1 MTKQICSRAHVREN
15 GDEKMTQKQIKDS
28 LIAQLEI
35 KGAKVSHYLSL
46 VDDYIFYW
54 NQERKMQA
62 DVKKNGLRYKRK
74 SAQDVEIEVENPSVK
89 AAYLYNKQ
97 KLQLLKEMG
106 LTTDN
111 CFIKQKIS
119 KEEPEEDYEL

>member
-1 MTKQICSRAHVREN
+1 
-15 GDEKMTQKQIKDS
+15 MTQKQIKES
-28 LIAQLEI
+28 LIAQLKI
-35 KGAKVSHYLSL
+35 KGAEVSHYLSL

-62 DVKKNGLRYKRK
+62 DVKKNGLRYKRR

-106 LTTDN
+106 LNTDN
-111 CFIKQKIS
+111 CYVKPKIS
-119 KEEPEEDYEL
+119 KDESEEDYEL